1 MKMVS
6 KYSLGHAKN
15 RDTNYAIF
23 DRTSC
28 PPFGFFLITYFFK
41 LLLDQLSD
49 FHQIQVCWQKVMDFV
64 SIDETVI
71 V

>member
-1 MKMVS
+1 MKLFK

-15 RDTNYAIF
+15 RDNYAIV

-49 FHQIQVCWQKVMDFV
+49 FHQIQVCWQKVMYFV